1 MEDKKVEKVIIIG
14 SGPAGSSAALY
25 AARAE
30 LTPLVLTGMTLGG
43 QAALTHTIENY
54 PGFPDG
60 VGGADLGTLFQKQ
73 AERFGARYEFDTVAS
88 VDFTKKPFQ
97 VKTYNNTYLA
107 ESVIIAT
114 GASSVLLNVPG
125 ESEYTGSGVSYC
137 ATCDGWFF
145 KEKKVIVVGGGDS
158 ALEEA
163 IFLTRYVSEVLLVH
177 RRDEFRAGA
186 LLQKRVSENPKIK
199 PILNSVV
206 KSINGDGVVKS
217 VTIENVK
224 TGKVEDLD
232 VDGIFIFIGHR
243 PNNDLYKGQVKIDE
257 KGYIVVDDKMQTNIP
272 GVFAAGEAADSQFK
286 QVIISAGMGAAAA
299 MSASKYLQEK

>member
-97 VKTYNNTYLA
+97 VKTYSNTYLA

-145 KEKKVIVVGGGDS
+145 KEKKVVVVGGGDS

-186 LLQKRVSENPKIK
+186 LLQKRVAENPKIK
-199 PILNSVV
+199 PVLNSVV

>member
-1 MEDKKVEKVIIIG
+1 MDEKKIEKVIIIG

-30 LTPLVLTGMTLGG
+30 LAPLVLTGMTLGG

-73 AERFGARYEFDTVAS
+73 AERFGARYEFDSIVS
-88 VDFTKKPFQ
+88 VDFQRKPFQ
-97 VKTYNNTYLA
+97 VKTYNSTYLA
-107 ESVIIAT
+107 DSVIIAT

-125 ESEYTGSGVSYC
+125 ESEFTGSGVSYC

-145 KEKKVIVVGGGDS
+145 KEKKVVVVGGGDS

-163 IFLTRYVSEVLLVH
+163 IFLTRYVSEVLLIH

-186 LLQKRVSENPKIK
+186 LLQKRVMENPKIK
-199 PILNSVV
+199 PVLNSVV

-217 VTIENVK
+217 VSIQNVK
-224 TGKVEDLD
+224 TGKVEDLV
-232 VDGIFIFIGHR
+232 VDGIFVFIGHK
-243 PNNDLYKGQVKIDE
+243 PNNDLYKGQVQIDE
-257 KGYIVVDDKMQTNIP
+257 KGYIVVDSKMQTNIP

-286 QVIISAGMGAAAA
+286 QVITSAGMGAAAA
-299 MSASKYLQEK
+299 MSASKYLEEK

>member
-1 MEDKKVEKVIIIG
+1 MDEKKIEKVIIIG

-73 AERFGARYEFDTVAS
+73 AERFGARYEFDSVAS
-88 VDFTKKPFQ
+88 VNLLQKPFQ
-97 VKTYNNTYLA
+97 VKTYNATYLA

-125 ESEYTGSGVSYC
+125 EAEFTGSGVSYC

-145 KEKKVIVVGGGDS
+145 KEKKVAVVGGGDS

-163 IFLTRYVSEVLLVH
+163 IFLTRYVSEVFLVH
-177 RRDEFRAGA
+177 RRDKFRAGA
-186 LLQKRVSENPKIK
+186 LLQKRVTENPKIK
-199 PILNSVV
+199 PVLNSVV

-217 VTIENVK
+217 VTIQNVK
-224 TGKVEDLD
+224 TGKVDDLV
-232 VDGIFIFIGHR
+232 VDGIFVFIGHR
-243 PNNDLYKGQVKIDE
+243 PNNDLYKGQVQIDE
-257 KGYIVVDDKMQTNIP
+257 KGYIVGDNKMQTNIP

-286 QVIISAGMGAAAA
+286 QVITSAGMGAAAA
-299 MSASKYLQEK
+299 MSASKYLEEK